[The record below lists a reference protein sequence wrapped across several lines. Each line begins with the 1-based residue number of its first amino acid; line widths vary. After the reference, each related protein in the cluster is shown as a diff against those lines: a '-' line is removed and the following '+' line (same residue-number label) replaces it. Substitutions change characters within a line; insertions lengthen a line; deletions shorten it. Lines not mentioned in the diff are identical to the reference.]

1 MQAAQQSSTGG
12 VFLNGRAQV
21 IEMLQMLSP
30 QERERILNH
39 VRIKNP
45 ALASELVEESV
56 CFEDIGRLNQRELVL
71 LLQYITPVVLG
82 NGPEGQRFSV
92 SKKNSSSAP
101 RQYAEEAFDIM
112 MTPLENERTN
122 IRRAQQK
129 VIEICIQLRRR
140 RQIHL

>member
-56 CFEDIGRLNQRELVL
+56 CFEDIGRLNQRELVM

-82 NGPEGQRFSV
+82 MALKGSESQFQRRIL
-92 SKKNSSSAP
+92 SSAP

>member
-1 MQAAQQSSTGG
+1 MQTGQHTPSG
-12 VFLNGRAQV
+12 IFLNGRAQV

-30 QERERILNH
+30 KERERILNH

-45 ALASELVEESV
+45 TLASELVEESV
-56 CFEDIGRLNQRELVL
+56 CFEDISRLGQRELAHL
-71 LLQYITPVVLG
+71 FQYLTPVIIGMALKGVDAAF
-82 NGPEGQRFSV
+82 QR
-92 SKKNSSSAP
+92 KILTQAP

-129 VIEICIQLRRR
+129 VIEIAVQLRRR
-140 RQIHL
+140 HQISL